1 MKNDAPQG
9 AVSLEDLNNMPGMDE
24 VVSANPNPI
33 VVSEAAPMDS
43 FAVASGMQANKQLDP
58 ETLAKIQ
65 SISDNASSTTDNPNI
80 AGGVQSAQAFEEM
93 TQASTTTQANSAID
107 LTDSAEMPDAASNN
121 EPAEANAD
129 ETTPEP
135 STEVVES
142 KSDEEIAAEAEAA
155 REQTEAGLA
164 EASSSMQGMHQNI
177 MANVKK
183 KENLAIKASISS
195 QAKKRKPILS
205 KKAKIIVAAVL
216 AVAAIIG
223 CVVFLVSTGIIYE
236 KKFEVGNWTLAIN
249 TKEYDVNAEGS
260 ILNVTDK
267 DEKYQ
272 FRFNDLG
279 AVDHR
284 NLLSNENDMKTL
296 FSEQSLRYESG
307 KEENFGTL
315 ACAVYKLS
323 DHNNNDKLIYSAYCN
338 KGDYMI
344 NIYATNYQNTRA
356 EDLSRASLEA
366 AVKIATG
373 ATRRQQ
379 QQE

>member
-43 FAVASGMQANKQLDP
+43 FAVASGMQANQQLDP

-65 SISDNASSTTDNPNI
+65 SISDNASSTTGNPNI

-93 TQASTTTQANSAID
+93 AQASTTTQENSAID
-107 LTDSAEMPDAASNN
+107 LTDLAEMPDVASNN

-135 STEVVES
+135 SAEVVES

-183 KENLAIKASISS
+183 KENFAIKASISS

-223 CVVFLVSTGIIYE
+223 CIVFLVSTGIIYE

-267 DEKYQ
+267 VQ
-272 FRFNDLG
+272 
-279 AVDHR
+279 V
-284 NLLSNENDMKTL
+284 
-296 FSEQSLRYESG
+296 
-307 KEENFGTL
+307 
-315 ACAVYKLS
+315 
-323 DHNNNDKLIYSAYCN
+323 
-338 KGDYMI
+338 
-344 NIYATNYQNTRA
+344 
-356 EDLSRASLEA
+356 
-366 AVKIATG
+366 
-373 ATRRQQ
+373 
-379 QQE
+379 